1 MTAIIKPAAVVTGAS
16 TGIGQA
22 TTQVLIEKGWHV
34 FAGVRKDEDTA
45 RLSQEFGDSVS
56 PLKMEVTDSASMNAA
71 GEKVREALGGNTL
84 QGLVCNAGVAVT
96 GPILHIPVEE
106 FEQQLD
112 INVLGVVRT
121 VQAFGPLLGANKS
134 LTGKPGRVVTMSSVA
149 GKMGM
154 PFVGPYAASKH
165 ALEGLSKSLR
175 KELALYGIGV
185 HIIGPGAVAT
195 PIWDKADDTS
205 ELDKYRHTDYIKSM
219 ERVFKWM
226 MDRGPKGLPPRQI
239 GERVH
244 HCLTAANPKNRYA
257 EVPQRFENWTMPRLL
272 PEKFVDQQIIKRLGL
287 RPQDL
292 KRG

>member
-1 MTAIIKPAAVVTGAS
+1 MTTLTKPAAVVTGAS
-16 TGIGQA
+16 TGIGHA
-22 TTQVLIEKGWHV
+22 TTQVLIENGFHV
-34 FAGVRKDEDTA
+34 FAGVRKDEDAA
-45 RLSQEFGDSVS
+45 RLSQEFGDSVT

-71 GEKVREALGGNTL
+71 GEKVREALGGKTL

-106 FEQQLD
+106 FENQLN

-121 VQAFGPLLGANKS
+121 VQAFGPLLGADKT

-185 HIIGPGAVAT
+185 YIIGPGAVAT

-219 ERVFKWM
+219 ERVFHWM
-226 MDRGPKGLPPRQI
+226 LDRGPKGLPPRQI

-244 HCLTAANPKNRYA
+244 FCLTAPKPKNRYA

-272 PEKFVDQQIIKRLGL
+272 PEEFVDKQVIKRLAL
-287 RPQDL
+287 RPEDL
-292 KRG
+292 KRD

>member
-1 MTAIIKPAAVVTGAS
+1 MTTLTKPAAVVTGAS
-16 TGIGQA
+16 TGIGHA
-22 TTQVLIEKGWHV
+22 TTQVLIENGFHV
-34 FAGVRKDEDTA
+34 FAGVRKDEDAA
-45 RLSQEFGDSVS
+45 RLSQEFGDSVT

-71 GEKVREALGGNTL
+71 GEKVREALGGKTL

-106 FEQQLD
+106 FETQLN

-121 VQAFGPLLGANKS
+121 VQAFGPLLGADKT
-134 LTGKPGRVVTMSSVA
+134 LTGRPGRVVTMSSVA

-219 ERVFKWM
+219 ERVFHWM
-226 MDRGPKGLPPRQI
+226 LDRGPKGLPPRQI

-244 HCLTAANPKNRYA
+244 FCLTAPKPKNRYA

-272 PEKFVDQQIIKRLGL
+272 PEEFVDKQVIKRLAL
-287 RPQDL
+287 RPEDL
-292 KRG
+292 KRD

>member
-1 MTAIIKPAAVVTGAS
+1 MTIITKPAAVVTGAS
-16 TGIGQA
+16 TGIGHA
-22 TTQVLIEKGWHV
+22 TTQVLIENGFHV
-34 FAGVRKDEDTA
+34 FAGVRKDEDGA

-56 PLKMEVTDSASMNAA
+56 PLKMEVTDSASMQAA
-71 GEKVREALGGNTL
+71 GENVRAALGGKTL

-96 GPILHIPVEE
+96 GPILHLDVED
-106 FEQQLD
+106 FQRQMD
-112 INVLGVVRT
+112 INVTGVVRT
-121 VQAFGPLLGANKS
+121 VQAFGPLLGVDKTLS
-134 LTGKPGRVVTMSSVA
+134 GTPGRVVMMSSVA

-195 PIWDKADDTS
+195 PIWDKADDAE
-205 ELDKYRHTDYIKSM
+205 ELEKYRDTDYIKSM
-219 ERVFKWM
+219 ERVLKWM
-226 MDRGPKGLPPRQI
+226 LDRGPKGLPPRQI
-239 GERVH
+239 GARVH

-272 PEKFVDQQIIKRLGL
+272 PEKFIDKQIIKRLAL
-287 RPQDL
+287 RPEDL
-292 KRG
+292 KRD